1 MYILCNNTNYP
12 PVFCL
17 ISGNQHLKR
26 VAVCNCESHA
36 ETLIRANFWPG
47 TPEKTMVGFHFKL
60 MDLAVVLFLHNQV
73 PLRDFSEMIMELVP
87 KLQPILVN
95 IYTLLS
101 IYSRIF
107 RGEAHPYKFSNPLP
121 S

>member
-1 MYILCNNTNYP
+1 MSPETSLYNYVNMMHILCNNTNHP
-12 PVFCL
+12 SGFFS

-36 ETLIRANFWPG
+36 ETLIRANFRPG
-47 TPEKTMVGFHFKL
+47 THKKTMVGFHFKL

-73 PLRDFSEMIMELVP
+73 PLRDFAEMIMEVVP

-95 IYTLLS
+95 IFTLC
-101 IYSRIF
+101 
-107 RGEAHPYKFSNPLP
+107 
-121 S
+121 

>member
-1 MYILCNNTNYP
+1 MFL
-12 PVFCL
+12 F

-36 ETLIRANFWPG
+36 ETLIRANYWPG

-73 PLRDFSEMIMELVP
+73 PLRDFAEMIMELAP

-95 IYTLLS
+95 IFTLC
-101 IYSRIF
+101 
-107 RGEAHPYKFSNPLP
+107 GKFCADLQTLDVCKLWSYLHL
-121 S
+121 

>member
-1 MYILCNNTNYP
+1 MSDNVLIIITIHLGLIL
-12 PVFCL
+12 
-17 ISGNQHLKR
+17 GNQHLKH

-47 TPEKTMVGFHFKL
+47 TPEKTTVGFHFKL

-73 PLRDFSEMIMELVP
+73 PLKDFAEMIMEHVP

-95 IYTLLS
+95 ILHDCTMC
-101 IYSRIF
+101 
-107 RGEAHPYKFSNPLP
+107 
-121 S
+121 